1 MSFGKVVGWFSPE
14 EEGDEELYHV
24 LHGDGD
30 EEDLDPAEV
39 RRQ

>member
-1 MSFGKVVGWFSPE
+1 VSFGKVVGWFSPE